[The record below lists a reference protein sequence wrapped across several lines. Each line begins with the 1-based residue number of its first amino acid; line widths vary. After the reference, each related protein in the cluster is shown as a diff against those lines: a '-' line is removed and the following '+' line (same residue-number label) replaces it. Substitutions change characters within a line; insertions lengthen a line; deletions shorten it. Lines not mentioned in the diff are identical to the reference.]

1 MLLRHRET
9 PEREKID
16 LPLSQSRKRRE
27 EEKSQGSETRPGVV
41 RKEEVQ
47 GRKDSRAC
55 PELPSGLSTG
65 NLTEAGVGVAAQPSS
80 GYNQPP
86 DAHSYCSP

>member
-65 NLTEAGVGVAAQPSS
+65 NLPEAGGGGRGGVVVCCTAVLGLQSAT
-80 GYNQPP
+80 
-86 DAHSYCSP
+86 